1 MIPTMIPHT
10 CHVTVSS
17 DALFQEI
24 KGEAVLLD
32 LAKETYFGLDEV
44 ATFVWR
50 QLQHNPNL
58 RAACDAVLAVYN
70 VEPQQLEADVVHFI
84 RRLVDEG
91 LVQVTPPLDPPDN
104 PIEPHRSQ
112 AAR

>member
-1 MIPTMIPHT
+1 MTPTMIPHA

-17 DALFQEI
+17 DAVFQEI

-44 ATFVWR
+44 GTFVWR

-58 RAACDAVLAVYN
+58 RAAYDAVFAAYN
-70 VEPQQLEADVVHFI
+70 VEPRQLEADVVSFI

-91 LVQVTPPLDPPDN
+91 LVQVTPPLDPPHTAATD
-104 PIEPHRSQ
+104 HSSQ
-112 AAR
+112 ASR